1 MLKLVNVSKYY
12 SSHDVIALGLRKINL
27 ELHSNEFVAIVGES
41 GSGKTTLLNV
51 ICGID
56 SYEEGEMYLNGE
68 ETSYY
73 STAELEEYRKKYIA
87 FVFQSYNL
95 IDAYTVLQNVEA
107 PLILAGYPQKEIRAR
122 AIKIIER
129 VGLIKHL
136 HHKATKLSGGQK
148 QRVVIARALAK
159 DCPIIAA
166 DEPTGNLDSDS
177 AKQILQLLHEIS
189 KDKLVILV
197 THDYEQVKEYAS
209 RKIRIFDGEIVE
221 DVEITAVEK
230 TNLPKL
236 AEETVPVKWPVM
248 LMIAF
253 RNLLSVPKKS
263 IMMVMIFSIFIFF
276 VAMAYGAFNAS
287 LGELEKSGNNFFAN
301 SSITRIVVKKS
312 NDSVLTPADLAELA
326 GFDMVQTVIT
336 RDYLLDQTFWLSNR
350 TVGEYDLW
358 LDVKGLPI
366 SVMKDS
372 TDVLHGRMPAADNE
386 VVMAVSSSYMSQAQ
400 ASLDLIFSTSEW
412 DSSSSSEL
420 FKEGFKVVGI
430 IDVDTI
436 RMDVDYSSSVYF
448 LFAEDVFSEIG
459 VSTYFTYT
467 TESTLS
473 TTYSDVTDITLDFLR
488 YHTFTI
494 DNTLPDNRIML
505 PFEEF
510 PCDPADPACIVTGS
524 FSIADYYQS
533 IEITGLTFGQ
543 SPELIEWRAPSISM
557 NQTTYERFYSDDI
570 YQVSI
575 ITDSD
580 VGVDAF
586 VQKLKAIDKVITT
599 GKYEVFYPYRSQSG
613 DPFSAFLQIFSILG
627 ATVTLAFTLVA
638 SVLIT
643 YVIFKA
649 IINTKL
655 RDYAIFRTIGANQKT
670 IKKLIYFENYLTGTI
685 GFVIVMVVMI
695 VLNRFSTLLAD
706 VLKYYLWYSYIVLLG
721 LALFMAFSVSSRYC
735 KKVFKDSVNKTLKAE

>member
-221 DVEITAVEK
+221 DVEVSSVQK

-253 RNLLSVPKKS
+253 RNLLSVPKKT
-263 IMMVMIFSIFIFF
+263 IMMVLIFSVFIFF

-287 LGELEKSGNNFFAN
+287 LGEMQQSGNMFFQN
-301 SSITRIVVKKS
+301 SSITRVVVKKTD
-312 NDSVLTPADLAELA
+312 DSVLTPADLAELA
-326 GFDMVQTVIT
+326 GLDMVQSVIP
-336 RDYLLDQTFWLSNR
+336 RDYVLDQTFWLSNR
-350 TVGEYDLW
+350 TNGGYDLW
-358 LDVKGLPI
+358 LDVKALPM
-366 SVMKDS
+366 SVMKDES
-372 TDVLHGRMPAADNE
+372 DLVYGRMPTADNE
-386 VVMAVSSSYMSQAQ
+386 VVMAVTSGYMSQAKD
-400 ASLDLIFSTSEW
+400 SLDLIFSTSEW

-420 FKEGFKVVGI
+420 FKAGFKVVGI

-436 RMDVDYSSSVYF
+436 HMDVAYSSSVYF
-448 LFAEDVFSEIG
+448 LFNEDVFSDIG
-459 VSTYFTYT
+459 ISSYFTYT
-467 TESTLS
+467 TTSTL
-473 TTYSDVTDITLDFLR
+473 TLNYVAVTESIFDFLR
-488 YHTFTI
+488 YNTFTI

-505 PFEEF
+505 PYEEY
-510 PCDPADPACIVTGS
+510 PCDPADSLCVVTGS
-524 FSIADYYQS
+524 FSIEDFYQS

-543 SPELIEWRAPSISM
+543 SPEPVEWKAPSISL
-557 NQTTYERFYSDDI
+557 NQTTYERFFSDNV

-580 VGVDAF
+580 VGVDGF
-586 VQKLKAIDKVITT
+586 VQRLKAIDKGLVS

-627 ATVTLAFTLVA
+627 TTVTLAFTLVA

-685 GFVIVMVVMI
+685 GFIIVFIIMN
-695 VLNRFSTLLAD
+695 VLNQFSSILAD
-706 VLKYYLWYSYIVLLG
+706 ILKYYLWYSYLVLLG

-735 KKVFKDSVNKTLKAE
+735 RKVFKDSVNKTLKAE